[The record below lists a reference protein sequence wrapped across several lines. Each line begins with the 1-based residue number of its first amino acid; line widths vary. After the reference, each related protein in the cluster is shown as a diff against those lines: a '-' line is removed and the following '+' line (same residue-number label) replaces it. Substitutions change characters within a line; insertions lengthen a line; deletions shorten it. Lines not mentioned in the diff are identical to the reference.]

1 MLATYCDDRRYWL
14 LAKVETIGDC
24 SILIHIKGSAVDML
38 ALAEKTDLDGCLAD
52 TLQKSEIKTVTLL
65 RKN

>member
-1 MLATYCDDRRYWL
+1 MVATYCDDRRYWL
-14 LAKVETIGDC
+14 LAKVETIGVS